1 MHHLVWRCF
10 SIIISK
16 EYFNGEIIA
25 VSDCWCFYCN
35 SVRTIQRTLVTD
47 IGVVCTIR
55 RSAV

>member
-1 MHHLVWRCF
+1 MERLLPF
-10 SIIISK
+10 L
-16 EYFNGEIIA
+16 IA
-25 VSDCWCFYCN
+25 GAFYCN